1 MPDIRLDSPP
11 VLRGT
16 TEEQLQQ
23 LYRYLFRL
31 TETLNIIL
39 RDLEM
44 QGADDGK
51 GRK

>member
-1 MPDIRLDSPP
+1 MPDIRLDPPP

-16 TEEQLQQ
+16 AEEQLQQ

-39 RDLEM
+39 HDLET
-44 QGADDGK
+44 QGTDDGK